1 MSQAIKVGIF
11 VTLCLV
17 VLAVLIFKVEDLRW
31 FADDGQRID
40 VLFDSVAGLNEKA
53 PVRVA
58 GVRVGTVEAIGL
70 EGRQAKITLLLESS
84 LDLPEGS
91 VARIANA
98 GILGDKYVELVPGPV
113 GGSPLA
119 ADATLRG
126 ETPVTF
132 DQALERF
139 DALGQSLQQITGDVS
154 AQGDL
159 GTTIRRLL
167 DNLEATSADIRQL
180 VSTNRDQVG
189 ATVDNFERFSDN
201 LATELPRLTD
211 QLTQLLSHV
220 DSVVA
225 ENRDD
230 LQGSLDNIRRVS
242 GELETTVDNLNHIS
256 SQIQSGEGT
265 LGKLIYDNAAHDSL
279 VSTLGAVE
287 KGVGSLDET
296 LGRVKRIQMDLALEA
311 TLHPDAGSDLGD
323 DGGEG
328 GAAFR
333 LRLTNH
339 PRRFYS
345 LALSNTPQGKRS
357 EETRTITTTLPDGT
371 VEVTTIREDKRE
383 DDFTLTAQLGYS
395 LGDFELRAGL
405 IESSGGAGVDWH
417 LFDRRLRLSM
427 EAFDFSRPDDLDPH
441 LRFTTR
447 FQLNDHVY
455 LLGGYDDPLADEYES
470 LFIGAGITWRDED
483 LKYLLGS
490 VSF

>member
-1 MSQAIKVGIF
+1 MSQTIQVGIF

-17 VLAVLIFKVEDLRW
+17 ILGVLIFNVEDLNP
-31 FADDGQRID
+31 FAEPGEVRE

-58 GVRVGTVEAIGL
+58 GVKVGLVDRIGL
-70 EGRQAKITLLLESS
+70 EGRRAKVTLLLDEPLQLS
-84 LDLPEGS
+84 DDTI
-91 VARIANA
+91 ARVANA
-98 GILGDKYVELVPGPV
+98 GILGDKYIELVPGT
-113 GGSPLA
+113 SSTPLP
-119 ADATLRG
+119 ADQSIPG

-167 DNLEATSADIRQL
+167 DNLEATSADIRSL
-180 VSTNRDQVG
+180 VASNKDQVG
-189 ATVDNFERFSDN
+189 ATVGNVERISAD
-201 LATELPRLTD
+201 LARELPRLAE
-211 QLTQLLSHV
+211 QISALLSQV

-225 ENRDD
+225 ENRDAVH
-230 LQGSLDNIRRVS
+230 GSLENIENLS
-242 GELETTVDNLNHIS
+242 GQLQTTVDNLNAIS
-256 SQIQSGEGT
+256 SQIGSGEGT
-265 LGKLIYDNAAHDSL
+265 LGKLIYDDAAHDSL

-287 KGVGSLDET
+287 DGVGSLQET
-296 LGRVKRIQMDLALEA
+296 LGRVEAIQMDLALEA
-311 TLHPDAGSDLGD
+311 TILPDAGFDD

-328 GAAFR
+328 AAAFR

-345 LALSNTPQGKRS
+345 LGLVNTPQGKIT
-357 EETRTITTTLPDGT
+357 EETRTITTTLPDGS
-371 VEVTTIREDKRE
+371 VEVTTIRENKQE
-383 DDFTLTAQLGYS
+383 EDFTFTAMLGYS
-395 LGDFELRAGL
+395 LGNFDLRAGL

-417 LFDRRLRLSM
+417 LFDRRLRFSV
-427 EAFDFSRPDDLDPH
+427 EAFDFSRPEDLDPH

-447 FQLNDHVY
+447 FDLSDHIY
-455 LLGGYDDPLADEYES
+455 LLGGYDDPLVDEYES
-470 LFIGAGITWRDED
+470 VFLGAGITWRDED

-490 VSF
+490 VRF